1 MRLHAPI
8 ASAIKMRREPLG
20 ILSSLLLVV
29 CLLVSSCK
37 QKDSIS
43 FTTAERKATDSL
55 VRATRDIDS
64 LAKLQVRLEREGDL
78 LGSIVALRVLGDKFR
93 NESDFDKALTTHS
106 EGLKQAEAIQDTL
119 EWVQAL
125 NNVGTDYRRMGILDI
140 AQEYH
145 YQAWSLC
152 KVTTDTSFVAIK
164 NQAKSLNGLGNIYLT
179 LGNYER
185 ADSALRK
192 ALLVEQQLGS
202 MVGVAINYANLG
214 SIFEHR
220 GEIDSA
226 WVYYRYSMEANQKAR
241 STLGIA
247 LCHSYFGALYEQAQ
261 QYDKAAQEY
270 ETGYQLMRDSRDEWH
285 KLNLLVA
292 LASVHNATRDDA
304 QMLQYL
310 DQARSNAEKI
320 EDKEH
325 LADIYTLYY
334 KYYKRHGD
342 WRAALDAYERATEMK
357 QSILDM
363 DKINQMQ
370 NTSLNIERNFQ
381 NKKMN
386 EAKLRLEHERAERH
400 IENITFAVIAL
411 LLLGALGFFFYIQR
425 IQRRSHKKL
434 KRMSSMRENFFTN
447 ITHEF
452 RTPLTIILGLSQ
464 ELQQEESEQ
473 IRERAKSIERQ
484 GQGLLTLINQL
495 LDISKI
501 KSSIGDSRSCQGNVT
516 AHIAMIVDS
525 YRDYALS
532 RDIELTYLPQEQVE
546 MSFVPDYV
554 NKVFNNLL
562 SNAFKF
568 TPPHGKIS
576 ISLWRVEDSIYIDV
590 ADTGHGMDSETVEHA
605 FEPFYQAEGDS
616 KYIGTGIGLALVKQ
630 IVKASKGQITLESK
644 LGEGTSFHIIVPI
657 INDQTTPQQTISAAT
672 NTPLLPHIE
681 TDLED
686 SECEQDEPCRLLII
700 EDNHDIASY
709 IGSQFEDHYSV
720 SYATDGTEGFKRAV
734 ELVPDIIITD
744 LMMPGL
750 NGLDLCRQIRSNEVV
765 NHIPIIVVTA
775 KVSEEERIKG
785 IEAGA
790 DAYLTKPFNTTE
802 LRMQVER
809 LLDSRKTLRQKFAQ
823 IVIKGQ
829 EKEDDNEP
837 ETTKLEET
845 DISFLTKVSTIVDQQ
860 INQNKSTNVEDV
872 AASLYMSSRQLHR
885 KMKALTGY
893 APSAYILRLKIRKA
907 CELLD
912 QDTEMSLSDIAFQS
926 GFDTYSNFSRSF
938 KSICDVSPSKYR
950 DQRKIMTAQE

>member
-1 MRLHAPI
+1 MPPI
-8 ASAIKMRREPLG
+8 SSLEVRRDISAV
-20 ILSSLLLVV
+20 LSSLVVVIYLLA
-29 CLLVSSCK
+29 SCS
-37 QKDSIS
+37 QSAS
-43 FTTAERKATDSL
+43 ETFTAAERVAADSV
-55 VRATRDIDS
+55 VRSIGNRDS
-64 LAKLQVRLEREGDL
+64 LATLQKQWEREGNTL
-78 LGSIVALRVLGDKFR
+78 ESIVALRVMGDALR
-93 NESDFDKALTTHS
+93 NESAFDEALTVHS
-106 EGLKQAEAIQDTL
+106 EGLRQAEAIQDTL

-164 NQAKSLNGLGNIYLT
+164 NYAKSLNGLGNIYLT

-192 ALLVEQQLGS
+192 ALVVEQRLGS
-202 MVGVAINYANLG
+202 TVGMAINYANLG

-226 WVYYRYSMEANQKAR
+226 WVYYRYSMEANQKAG

-247 LCHSYFGALYEQAQ
+247 LCHSYFGSLYEQAQ
-261 QYDKAAQEY
+261 QYDEAAREY
-270 ETGYQLMRDSRDEWH
+270 EAGYQLMQDSKDEWH

-292 LASVHNATRDDA
+292 LASIHNATRDDA
-304 QMLQYL
+304 QMLYYL
-310 DQARSNAEKI
+310 EQARSNAEKI
-320 EDKEH
+320 QDKEH

-334 KYYKRHGD
+334 QYYKRHGD
-342 WRAALDAYERATEMK
+342 WQAALTYYERATEMK
-357 QSILDM
+357 QSSLDM
-363 DKINQMQ
+363 DKINRMQ
-370 NTSLNIERNFQ
+370 NTSLTIERNIQ
-381 NKKMN
+381 NRKMN
-386 EAKLRLEHERAERH
+386 KAKITLEHERAERR
-400 IENITFAVIAL
+400 IENVTFAVIAL
-411 LLLGALGFFFYIQR
+411 LLLGFFGFFLYIQR
-425 IQRRSHKKL
+425 IQRRNHKEL
-434 KRMSSMRENFFTN
+434 KKMSSMRETFFTN

-452 RTPLTIILGLSQ
+452 RTPLTLILGLSQ
-464 ELQQEESEQ
+464 DLQQDESEQ
-473 IRERAKSIERQ
+473 TRERAKSIERQ

-501 KSSIGDSRSCQGNVT
+501 KSSVGESRTCRGNVT

-525 YRDYALS
+525 YRDYASS
-532 RDIELTYLPQEQVE
+532 RDIELTYQPQDQVE

-568 TPPHGKIS
+568 TPPQGKIS
-576 ISLWRVEDSIYIDV
+576 ITLWRADDSVCIDLS
-590 ADTGHGMDSETVEHA
+590 DTGHGMDQKTMEHA
-605 FEPFYQAEGDS
+605 FDPFYQAESDS

-630 IVKASKGQITLESK
+630 IVQASKGQITIESK
-644 LGEGTSFHIIVPI
+644 LGEGTTFHIIVPI
-657 INDQTTPQQTISAAT
+657 INDQAAPEQTLSAAT
-672 NTPLLPHIE
+672 NTPLLPHQE
-681 TDLED
+681 TDLQD
-686 SECEQDEPCRLLII
+686 SECEQDESCRLLVI
-700 EDNHDIASY
+700 EDNHDIAHY

-720 SYATDGTEGFKRAV
+720 SYATDGEEGFRKAV
-734 ELVPDIIITD
+734 ELVPDLIITD
-744 LMMPGL
+744 LMMPGV
-750 NGLDLCRQIRSNEVV
+750 NGLELCRQIRSNEIV

-802 LRMQVER
+802 LRMLVER

-829 EKEDDNEP
+829 EPDES
-837 ETTKLEET
+837 ETNKLEEA
-845 DISFLTKVSTIVDQQ
+845 DITFLTKVAALVNQQ
-860 INQNKSTNVEDV
+860 ISQNKNTNVEEV
-872 AASLYMSSRQLHR
+872 ANSLCMSSRQLHR
-885 KMKALTGY
+885 KLKALTSY

-907 CELLD
+907 CELMD
-912 QDTEMSLSDIAFQS
+912 ADAEMSLTDVAYQS

-938 KSICDVSPSKYR
+938 KNICELSPSKYR
-950 DQRKIMTAQE
+950 DQKSLLPRQD

>member
-1 MRLHAPI
+1 MRLYAPLLHSMQI
-8 ASAIKMRREPLG
+8 RRVPLG
-20 ILSSLLLVV
+20 VLSSLLVAI
-29 CLLVSSCK
+29 CLLASSC
-37 QKDSIS
+37 QQRETVT
-43 FTTAERKATDSL
+43 FTAAERKAADSL
-55 VRATRDIDS
+55 VRTARGIDS
-64 LAKLQVRLEREGDL
+64 LTRLQARLEREGDL
-78 LGSIVALRVLGDKFR
+78 LGSIVALRVLGDAQR
-93 NESDFDKALTTHS
+93 NESAFDEALTTHS

-192 ALLVEQQLGS
+192 ALVVEQRLGS
-202 MVGVAINYANLG
+202 TVGMAINYANLG

-226 WVYYRYSMEANQKAR
+226 WVYYRYSMEANQKAG

-247 LCHSYFGALYEQAQ
+247 LCHSYFGSLYEQAQ
-261 QYDKAAQEY
+261 QYDRAAEEY
-270 ETGYQLMRDSRDEWH
+270 EAGYQLMQDSKDEWH

-292 LASVHNATRDDA
+292 LASIHNATRDDA
-304 QMLQYL
+304 QMLYYL
-310 DQARSNAEKI
+310 EQARSNAENI
-320 EDKEH
+320 QDKEH

-342 WRAALDAYERATEMK
+342 WQAALTYYERATEMM
-357 QSILDM
+357 QSSLDM
-363 DKINQMQ
+363 DKFNRMQ
-370 NTSLNIERNFQ
+370 NTSLNIERNIQ
-381 NKKMN
+381 NRKMN
-386 EAKLRLEHERAERH
+386 KAKITLEHERAERR
-400 IENITFAVIAL
+400 IENVTFAVIAL
-411 LLLGALGFFFYIQR
+411 LLLGFFGFFLYIQR
-425 IQRRSHKKL
+425 IQRRNHKEL
-434 KRMSSMRENFFTN
+434 KKMSSMRETFFTN

-452 RTPLTIILGLSQ
+452 RTPLTLILGLSQ

-473 IRERAKSIERQ
+473 IRERAESIERQ

-501 KSSIGDSRSCQGNVT
+501 KSSVGESRTCRGNVT

-525 YRDYALS
+525 YRDYASS
-532 RDIELTYLPQEQVE
+532 RDIELTYQPQDQVE

-568 TPPHGKIS
+568 TPPQGKIS
-576 ISLWRVEDSIYIDV
+576 ITLWRADDSVCIDLS
-590 ADTGHGMDSETVEHA
+590 DTGHGMDQKTMEHA
-605 FEPFYQAEGDS
+605 FDPFYQAESDS

-630 IVKASKGQITLESK
+630 IVQASKGQISIESK
-644 LGEGTSFHIIVPI
+644 LGEGTTFHIIVPI
-657 INDQTTPQQTISAAT
+657 INDQAAPQQTLSAAT
-672 NTPLLPHIE
+672 NTPLLPHQE
-681 TDLED
+681 TDLQD
-686 SECEQDEPCRLLII
+686 SECEQDESCRLLVI
-700 EDNHDIASY
+700 EDNHDIAHY

-720 SYATDGTEGFKRAV
+720 SYATDGEEGFRKAV
-734 ELVPDIIITD
+734 ELVPDLIITD
-744 LMMPGL
+744 LMMPGV
-750 NGLDLCRQIRSNEVV
+750 NGLELCRQIRSNEIV

-802 LRMQVER
+802 LRMLVER

-829 EKEDDNEP
+829 EPDES
-837 ETTKLEET
+837 ETNKLEEA
-845 DISFLTKVSTIVDQQ
+845 DITFLTKVAALVDQQ
-860 INQNKSTNVEDV
+860 ISQNKNTNVEEV
-872 AASLYMSSRQLHR
+872 ASSLCMSSRQLHR
-885 KMKALTGY
+885 KLKALTGY

-907 CELLD
+907 CELMD
-912 QDTEMSLSDIAFQS
+912 ADAEMSLTDVAYQS

-938 KSICDVSPSKYR
+938 KNVCDISPSKYR
-950 DQRKIMTAQE
+950 DQKNILTTQD

>member
-1 MRLHAPI
+1 
-8 ASAIKMRREPLG
+8 
-20 ILSSLLLVV
+20 
-29 CLLVSSCK
+29 
-37 QKDSIS
+37 
-43 FTTAERKATDSL
+43 
-55 VRATRDIDS
+55 
-64 LAKLQVRLEREGDL
+64 
-78 LGSIVALRVLGDKFR
+78 
-93 NESDFDKALTTHS
+93 
-106 EGLKQAEAIQDTL
+106 
-119 EWVQAL
+119 
-125 NNVGTDYRRMGILDI
+125 
-140 AQEYH
+140 
-145 YQAWSLC
+145 
-152 KVTTDTSFVAIK
+152 
-164 NQAKSLNGLGNIYLT
+164 
-179 LGNYER
+179 
-185 ADSALRK
+185 
-192 ALLVEQQLGS
+192 
-202 MVGVAINYANLG
+202 
-214 SIFEHR
+214 
-220 GEIDSA
+220 
-226 WVYYRYSMEANQKAR
+226 
-241 STLGIA
+241 
-247 LCHSYFGALYEQAQ
+247 
-261 QYDKAAQEY
+261 
-270 ETGYQLMRDSRDEWH
+270 
-285 KLNLLVA
+285 
-292 LASVHNATRDDA
+292 
-304 QMLQYL
+304 
-310 DQARSNAEKI
+310 
-320 EDKEH
+320 
-325 LADIYTLYY
+325 
-334 KYYKRHGD
+334 
-342 WRAALDAYERATEMK
+342 MK

-400 IENITFAVIAL
+400 LENITFTVIGL
-411 LLLGALGFFFYIQR
+411 LLLGLLGFFFYIQR

-501 KSSIGDSRSCQGNVT
+501 KSSIGDSRSCRGNVT

-532 RDIELTYLPQEQVE
+532 RDIELIYQPQDQVE

-590 ADTGHGMDSETVEHA
+590 ADTGHGMDNETVEHA

-644 LGEGTSFHIIVPI
+644 LGEGTTFHIIVPI

-829 EKEDDNEP
+829 EEDEP

-845 DISFLTKVSTIVDQQ
+845 DITFLTKVSTIVDQQ
-860 INQNKSTNVEDV
+860 ITLNKNTNVEEI

-907 CELLD
+907 CELMD

>member
-1 MRLHAPI
+1 MRLYAPLLHSMQI
-8 ASAIKMRREPLG
+8 RRVPLG
-20 ILSSLLLVV
+20 VLSSLLVAI
-29 CLLVSSCK
+29 CLLVSSC
-37 QKDSIS
+37 QQREAVT
-43 FTTAERKATDSL
+43 FTAAERKAADSL
-55 VRATRDIDS
+55 VRTARGIDS
-64 LAKLQVRLEREGDL
+64 LTHLQARLEREGDL
-78 LGSIVALRVLGDKFR
+78 LGSIVALRVLGDAQR
-93 NESDFDKALTTHS
+93 NESAFDEALTTHS

-192 ALLVEQQLGS
+192 ALVVEQRLGS

-226 WVYYRYSMEANQKAR
+226 WVYYRYSMEANQKAG

-247 LCHSYFGALYEQAQ
+247 LCHSYFGSLYEQAQ
-261 QYDKAAQEY
+261 QYDRAAEEY
-270 ETGYQLMRDSRDEWH
+270 EAGYQLMQDSKDEWH

-292 LASVHNATRDDA
+292 LASIHNATRDDA
-304 QMLQYL
+304 QMLYYL
-310 DQARSNAEKI
+310 EQARSNAENI
-320 EDKEH
+320 QDKEH

-342 WRAALDAYERATEMK
+342 WQAALTYYERATEMM
-357 QSILDM
+357 QSSLDM
-363 DKINQMQ
+363 DKFNRMQ
-370 NTSLNIERNFQ
+370 NTSLNIERNIQ
-381 NKKMN
+381 NRKMN
-386 EAKLRLEHERAERH
+386 KAKITLEHERAERR
-400 IENITFAVIAL
+400 IENVTFAVIVL
-411 LLLGALGFFFYIQR
+411 LLLGFFGFFLYIQR
-425 IQRRSHKKL
+425 IQRRNHKEL
-434 KRMSSMRENFFTN
+434 KKMSSMRETFFTN

-452 RTPLTIILGLSQ
+452 RTPLTLILGLSQ

-473 IRERAKSIERQ
+473 IRERAESIERQ

-501 KSSIGDSRSCQGNVT
+501 KSSVGESRTCRGNVT

-525 YRDYALS
+525 YRDYASS
-532 RDIELTYLPQEQVE
+532 RDIELTYQPQDQVE

-568 TPPHGKIS
+568 TPPQGKIS
-576 ISLWRVEDSIYIDV
+576 ITLWRADDSVCIDLS
-590 ADTGHGMDSETVEHA
+590 DTGHGMDQKTMEHA
-605 FEPFYQAEGDS
+605 FDPFYQAESDS

-630 IVKASKGQITLESK
+630 IVQASKGQISIESK
-644 LGEGTSFHIIVPI
+644 LGEGTTFHIIVPI
-657 INDQTTPQQTISAAT
+657 INDQTAPEQTLSAAT
-672 NTPLLPHIE
+672 NTPLLPHQE
-681 TDLED
+681 TDLQD
-686 SECEQDEPCRLLII
+686 SECEQDESCRLLVI
-700 EDNHDIASY
+700 EDNHDIAHY

-720 SYATDGTEGFKRAV
+720 SYATDGEEGFRKAV
-734 ELVPDIIITD
+734 ELVPDLIITD
-744 LMMPGL
+744 LMMPGV
-750 NGLDLCRQIRSNEVV
+750 NGLELCRQIRSNEIV

-802 LRMQVER
+802 LRMMVER

-823 IVIKGQ
+823 IVVKGQ
-829 EKEDDNEP
+829 EPDES
-837 ETTKLEET
+837 ETNKLEEA
-845 DISFLTKVSTIVDQQ
+845 DITFLTKVAALVNQQ
-860 INQNKSTNVEDV
+860 ISQNKNTNVEEV
-872 AASLYMSSRQLHR
+872 ASSLCMSSRQLHR
-885 KMKALTGY
+885 KLKALTSY

-907 CELLD
+907 CELMD
-912 QDTEMSLSDIAFQS
+912 ADAEMSLTDVAYQS

-938 KSICDVSPSKYR
+938 KSVCDISPSKYR
-950 DQRKIMTAQE
+950 DQKNILTAQD

>member
-1 MRLHAPI
+1 MPPI
-8 ASAIKMRREPLG
+8 SSLEVRRDISAV
-20 ILSSLLLVV
+20 LSSLIVVIYLLA
-29 CLLVSSCK
+29 SCS
-37 QKDSIS
+37 QSAS
-43 FTTAERKATDSL
+43 ETFTAAERVAADSV
-55 VRATRDIDS
+55 VRSIGNRDS
-64 LAKLQVRLEREGDL
+64 LATLQKQWEREGNTL
-78 LGSIVALRVLGDKFR
+78 ESIVALRVMGDALR
-93 NESDFDKALTTHS
+93 NESAFDEALTVHS
-106 EGLKQAEAIQDTL
+106 EGLRQAEAIQDTL

-192 ALLVEQQLGS
+192 ALVVEQRLGS
-202 MVGVAINYANLG
+202 MVGAAINYANLG

-226 WVYYRYSMEANQKAR
+226 WVYYRYSMEANQKAG

-247 LCHSYFGALYEQAQ
+247 LCHSYFGSLYEQAQ
-261 QYDKAAQEY
+261 QYDRAAEEY
-270 ETGYQLMRDSRDEWH
+270 EAGYQLMQDSKDEWH

-292 LASVHNATRDDA
+292 LASIHNATRDDA
-304 QMLQYL
+304 QMLYYL
-310 DQARSNAEKI
+310 EQARSNAENI
-320 EDKEH
+320 QDKEH

-342 WRAALDAYERATEMK
+342 WQAALTYYERATEMM
-357 QSILDM
+357 QSSLDM
-363 DKINQMQ
+363 DKFNRMQ
-370 NTSLNIERNFQ
+370 NTSLNIERNIQ
-381 NKKMN
+381 NRKMN
-386 EAKLRLEHERAERH
+386 KAKITLEHERAERR
-400 IENITFAVIAL
+400 IENVTFAVIVL
-411 LLLGALGFFFYIQR
+411 LLLGFFGFFLYIQR
-425 IQRRSHKKL
+425 IQRRNHKEL
-434 KRMSSMRENFFTN
+434 KKMSSMRETFFTN

-452 RTPLTIILGLSQ
+452 RTPLTLILGLSQ

-473 IRERAKSIERQ
+473 IRERAESIERQ

-501 KSSIGDSRSCQGNVT
+501 KSSVGESRTCRGNVT

-525 YRDYALS
+525 YRDYASS
-532 RDIELTYLPQEQVE
+532 RDIELTYQPQDQVE

-568 TPPHGKIS
+568 TPPQGKIS
-576 ISLWRVEDSIYIDV
+576 ITLWRADDSVCIDLS
-590 ADTGHGMDSETVEHA
+590 DTGHGMDQKTMEHA
-605 FEPFYQAEGDS
+605 FDPFYQAESDS

-630 IVKASKGQITLESK
+630 IVQASKGQISIESK
-644 LGEGTSFHIIVPI
+644 LGEGTTFHIIVPI
-657 INDQTTPQQTISAAT
+657 INDQTAPEQTLSAAT
-672 NTPLLPHIE
+672 NTPLLPHQE
-681 TDLED
+681 TDLQD
-686 SECEQDEPCRLLII
+686 SECEQDESCRLLVI
-700 EDNHDIASY
+700 EDNHDIAHY

-720 SYATDGTEGFKRAV
+720 SYATDGEEGFRKAV
-734 ELVPDIIITD
+734 ELVPDLIITD
-744 LMMPGL
+744 LMMPGV
-750 NGLDLCRQIRSNEVV
+750 NGLELCRQIRSNEIV

-802 LRMQVER
+802 LRMLVER

-829 EKEDDNEP
+829 EPDES
-837 ETTKLEET
+837 ETNKLEEA
-845 DISFLTKVSTIVDQQ
+845 DITFLTKVAALVDQQ
-860 INQNKSTNVEDV
+860 ISQNKNTNVEEI
-872 AASLYMSSRQLHR
+872 ASSLYMSSRQLHR
-885 KMKALTGY
+885 KLKALTGY
-893 APSAYILRLKIRKA
+893 ASSAYILRLKIRKA
-907 CELLD
+907 CELMD
-912 QDTEMSLSDIAFQS
+912 ADAEMSLTDVAYQS

-938 KSICDVSPSKYR
+938 KNVCDISPSKYR
-950 DQRKIMTAQE
+950 DQKSLLLRQD

>member
-1 MRLHAPI
+1 MRLYAPLLHSMQI
-8 ASAIKMRREPLG
+8 RRVPLG
-20 ILSSLLLVV
+20 VLSSLLVAI
-29 CLLVSSCK
+29 CLLASSC
-37 QKDSIS
+37 QQRETVT
-43 FTTAERKATDSL
+43 FTAAERKAADSL
-55 VRATRDIDS
+55 VRTARGIDS
-64 LAKLQVRLEREGDL
+64 LTRLQARLEREGDL
-78 LGSIVALRVLGDKFR
+78 LGSIVALRVLGDAQR
-93 NESDFDKALTTHS
+93 NESAFDEALTTHS

-192 ALLVEQQLGS
+192 ALVVEQRLGS
-202 MVGVAINYANLG
+202 MVGAAINYANLG

-226 WVYYRYSMEANQKAR
+226 WVYYRYSMEANQKAG

-247 LCHSYFGALYEQAQ
+247 LCHSYFGSLYEQAQ
-261 QYDKAAQEY
+261 QYDRAAEEY
-270 ETGYQLMRDSRDEWH
+270 EAGYQLMQDSKDEWH

-292 LASVHNATRDDA
+292 LASIHNATRDDA
-304 QMLQYL
+304 QMLYYL
-310 DQARSNAEKI
+310 EQARSNAENI
-320 EDKEH
+320 QDKEH

-342 WRAALDAYERATEMK
+342 WQAALTYYERATEMM
-357 QSILDM
+357 QSSLDM
-363 DKINQMQ
+363 DKFNRMQ
-370 NTSLNIERNFQ
+370 NTSLNIERNIQ
-381 NKKMN
+381 NRKMN
-386 EAKLRLEHERAERH
+386 KAKITLEHERAERR
-400 IENITFAVIAL
+400 IENVTFAVIVL
-411 LLLGALGFFFYIQR
+411 LLLGFFGFFLYIQR
-425 IQRRSHKKL
+425 IQRRNHKEL
-434 KRMSSMRENFFTN
+434 KKMSSMRETFFTN

-452 RTPLTIILGLSQ
+452 RTPLTLILGLSQ

-473 IRERAKSIERQ
+473 IRERAESIERQ

-501 KSSIGDSRSCQGNVT
+501 KSSVGESRTCRGNVT

-525 YRDYALS
+525 YRDYASS
-532 RDIELTYLPQEQVE
+532 RDIELTYQPQDQVE

-568 TPPHGKIS
+568 TPPQGKIS
-576 ISLWRVEDSIYIDV
+576 ITLWRADDSVCIDLS
-590 ADTGHGMDSETVEHA
+590 DTGHGMDQKTMEHA
-605 FEPFYQAEGDS
+605 FDPFYQAESDS

-630 IVKASKGQITLESK
+630 IVQASKGQISIESK
-644 LGEGTSFHIIVPI
+644 LGEGTTFHIIVPI
-657 INDQTTPQQTISAAT
+657 INDQTAPEQTLSAAT
-672 NTPLLPHIE
+672 NTPLLPHQE
-681 TDLED
+681 TDLQD
-686 SECEQDEPCRLLII
+686 SECEQDESCRLLVI
-700 EDNHDIASY
+700 EDNHDIAHY

-720 SYATDGTEGFKRAV
+720 SYATDGEEGFRKAV
-734 ELVPDIIITD
+734 ELVPDLIITD
-744 LMMPGL
+744 LMMPGV
-750 NGLDLCRQIRSNEVV
+750 NGLELCRQIRSNEIV

-802 LRMQVER
+802 LRMLVER

-829 EKEDDNEP
+829 EPDES
-837 ETTKLEET
+837 ETNKLEEA
-845 DISFLTKVSTIVDQQ
+845 DITFLTKVAALVDQQ
-860 INQNKSTNVEDV
+860 ISQNKNTNVEEI
-872 AASLYMSSRQLHR
+872 ASSLYMSSRQLHR
-885 KMKALTGY
+885 KLKALTGY
-893 APSAYILRLKIRKA
+893 ASSAYILRLKIRKA
-907 CELLD
+907 CELMD
-912 QDTEMSLSDIAFQS
+912 ADAEMSLTDVAYQS

-938 KSICDVSPSKYR
+938 KNVCDISPSKYR
-950 DQRKIMTAQE
+950 DQKNILTTQD

>member
-1 MRLHAPI
+1 MPPI
-8 ASAIKMRREPLG
+8 SSLEVRRDISAV
-20 ILSSLLLVV
+20 LSSLVVVIYLLA
-29 CLLVSSCK
+29 SCS
-37 QKDSIS
+37 QSAS
-43 FTTAERKATDSL
+43 ETFTAAERVAADSV
-55 VRATRDIDS
+55 VRSIGNRDS
-64 LAKLQVRLEREGDL
+64 LATLQKQWEREGNTL
-78 LGSIVALRVLGDKFR
+78 ESIVALRVMGDALR
-93 NESDFDKALTTHS
+93 NESAFDEALTVHS
-106 EGLKQAEAIQDTL
+106 EGLRQAEAIQDTL

-164 NQAKSLNGLGNIYLT
+164 NYAKSLNGLGNIYLT

-192 ALLVEQQLGS
+192 ALVVEQRLGS
-202 MVGVAINYANLG
+202 TVGMAINYANLG

-226 WVYYRYSMEANQKAR
+226 WVYYRYSMEANQKAG

-247 LCHSYFGALYEQAQ
+247 LCHSYFGSLYEQAQ
-261 QYDKAAQEY
+261 QYDRAAEEY
-270 ETGYQLMRDSRDEWH
+270 EAGYQLMQDSKDEWH

-292 LASVHNATRDDA
+292 LASIHNATRDDA
-304 QMLQYL
+304 QMLYYL
-310 DQARSNAEKI
+310 EQARSNAEKI
-320 EDKEH
+320 QDKEH

-342 WRAALDAYERATEMK
+342 WQAALTYYERATEMK
-357 QSILDM
+357 QSSLDM
-363 DKINQMQ
+363 DKINRMQ
-370 NTSLNIERNFQ
+370 NTSLTIERNIQ
-381 NKKMN
+381 NRKMN
-386 EAKLRLEHERAERH
+386 KAKITLEHERAERR
-400 IENITFAVIAL
+400 IENVTFAVIAL
-411 LLLGALGFFFYIQR
+411 LLLGFFGFFLYIQR
-425 IQRRSHKKL
+425 IQRRNHKEL
-434 KRMSSMRENFFTN
+434 KKMSSMRETFFTN

-452 RTPLTIILGLSQ
+452 RTPLTLILGLSQ

-473 IRERAKSIERQ
+473 IRERAESIERQ

-501 KSSIGDSRSCQGNVT
+501 KSSVGDPRTCRGNVT

-525 YRDYALS
+525 YRDYASS
-532 RDIELTYLPQEQVE
+532 RDIELTYQPQDQVE

-568 TPPHGKIS
+568 TPPQGKIS
-576 ISLWRVEDSIYIDV
+576 ITLWRADDSVCIDLS
-590 ADTGHGMDSETVEHA
+590 DTGHGMDQKTMEHA
-605 FEPFYQAEGDS
+605 FDPFYQAESDS

-630 IVKASKGQITLESK
+630 IVQASKGQITIESK
-644 LGEGTSFHIIVPI
+644 LGEGTTFHIIVPI
-657 INDQTTPQQTISAAT
+657 INDQAAPQQTLSAAT
-672 NTPLLPHIE
+672 NTPLLPHQE
-681 TDLED
+681 TDLQD
-686 SECEQDEPCRLLII
+686 SECEQDESCRLLVI
-700 EDNHDIASY
+700 EDNHDIAHY

-720 SYATDGTEGFKRAV
+720 SYATDGEEGFRKAV
-734 ELVPDIIITD
+734 ELVPDLIITD
-744 LMMPGL
+744 LMMPGV
-750 NGLDLCRQIRSNEVV
+750 NGLELCRQIRSNEIV

-802 LRMQVER
+802 LRMLVER

-829 EKEDDNEP
+829 EPDES
-837 ETTKLEET
+837 ETNKLEEA
-845 DISFLTKVSTIVDQQ
+845 DITFLTKVAALVNQQ
-860 INQNKSTNVEDV
+860 ISQNKNTNVEEV
-872 AASLYMSSRQLHR
+872 ASSLCMSSRQLHR
-885 KMKALTGY
+885 KLKALTSY

-907 CELLD
+907 CELMD
-912 QDTEMSLSDIAFQS
+912 ADAEMSLTDVAYQS

-938 KSICDVSPSKYR
+938 KNICELSPSKYR
-950 DQRKIMTAQE
+950 DQKSLLPRQD

>member
-1 MRLHAPI
+1 MIYLL
-8 ASAIKMRREPLG
+8 ASCSQSASET
-20 ILSSLLLVV
+20 
-29 CLLVSSCK
+29 
-37 QKDSIS
+37 
-43 FTTAERKATDSL
+43 FTAAERVAADSV
-55 VRATRDIDS
+55 VRSIGNRDS
-64 LAKLQVRLEREGDL
+64 LATLQKQWEREGNTL
-78 LGSIVALRVLGDKFR
+78 ESIVALRVMGDALR
-93 NESDFDKALTTHS
+93 NESAFDEALTVHS
-106 EGLKQAEAIQDTL
+106 EGLRQAEAIQDTL

-192 ALLVEQQLGS
+192 ALVVEQRLGS
-202 MVGVAINYANLG
+202 TVGMAINYANLG

-226 WVYYRYSMEANQKAR
+226 WVYYRYSMEANQKAG

-247 LCHSYFGALYEQAQ
+247 LCHSYFGSLYEQAQ
-261 QYDKAAQEY
+261 QYDEAAREY
-270 ETGYQLMRDSRDEWH
+270 EAGYQLMRDSKDEWH

-292 LASVHNATRDDA
+292 LASIHSATRDDA
-304 QMLQYL
+304 QMLYYL
-310 DQARSNAEKI
+310 EQARSNAEKI

-342 WRAALDAYERATEMK
+342 WQAALTYYERATEMK
-357 QSILDM
+357 QSSLDM
-363 DKINQMQ
+363 DKINRMQ
-370 NTSLNIERNFQ
+370 NTSLTIERNIQ
-381 NKKMN
+381 NRKMN
-386 EAKLRLEHERAERH
+386 KAKITLEHERAERR
-400 IENITFAVIAL
+400 IENVTFAVIAL
-411 LLLGALGFFFYIQR
+411 LLLGFFGFFLYIQR
-425 IQRRSHKKL
+425 IQRRNHKEL
-434 KRMSSMRENFFTN
+434 KKMSSMRETFFTN

-452 RTPLTIILGLSQ
+452 RTPLTLILGLSQ
-464 ELQQEESEQ
+464 DLQQDESEQ
-473 IRERAKSIERQ
+473 TRERAKSIERQ

-501 KSSIGDSRSCQGNVT
+501 KSSVGESRTCRGNVT

-525 YRDYALS
+525 YRDYASS
-532 RDIELTYLPQEQVE
+532 RDIELTYQPQDQVE

-568 TPPHGKIS
+568 TPPQGKIS
-576 ISLWRVEDSIYIDV
+576 ITLWRADDSVCIDLS
-590 ADTGHGMDSETVEHA
+590 DTGHGMDQKTMEHA
-605 FEPFYQAEGDS
+605 FDPFYQAESDS

-630 IVKASKGQITLESK
+630 IVQASKGQITIESK
-644 LGEGTSFHIIVPI
+644 LGEGTTFHIIVPI
-657 INDQTTPQQTISAAT
+657 INDQAAPQQTLSAAT
-672 NTPLLPHIE
+672 NKPLLPHQE
-681 TDLED
+681 TDLQD
-686 SECEQDEPCRLLII
+686 SECEQDESCRLLVI
-700 EDNHDIASY
+700 EDNHDIAHY

-720 SYATDGTEGFKRAV
+720 SYATDGEEGFRKAV
-734 ELVPDIIITD
+734 ELVPDLIITD
-744 LMMPGL
+744 LMMPGV
-750 NGLDLCRQIRSNEVV
+750 NGLELCRQIRSNEIV

-802 LRMQVER
+802 LRMLVER

-829 EKEDDNEP
+829 EPDES
-837 ETTKLEET
+837 ETNKLEEA
-845 DISFLTKVSTIVDQQ
+845 DITFLTKVAALVNQQ
-860 INQNKSTNVEDV
+860 ISQNKNTNVEEV
-872 AASLYMSSRQLHR
+872 ASSLCMSSRQLHR
-885 KMKALTGY
+885 KLKALTSY

-907 CELLD
+907 CELMD
-912 QDTEMSLSDIAFQS
+912 ADAEMSLTDVAYQS

-938 KSICDVSPSKYR
+938 KNICELSPSKYR
-950 DQRKIMTAQE
+950 DQKSLLLRQD

>member
-1 MRLHAPI
+1 MKLPMPPI
-8 ASAIKMRREPLG
+8 SSLEVRRDISAV
-20 ILSSLLLVV
+20 LSSLVVVIYLLA
-29 CLLVSSCK
+29 SCS
-37 QKDSIS
+37 QSAS
-43 FTTAERKATDSL
+43 ETFTAAERVAADSV
-55 VRATRDIDS
+55 VRSIGNRDS
-64 LAKLQVRLEREGDL
+64 LATLQKQWEREGNTL
-78 LGSIVALRVLGDKFR
+78 ESIVALRVMGDALR
-93 NESDFDKALTTHS
+93 NESAFDEALTVHS
-106 EGLKQAEAIQDTL
+106 EGLRQAEAIQDTL

-164 NQAKSLNGLGNIYLT
+164 NYAKSLNGLGNIYLT

-192 ALLVEQQLGS
+192 ALVVEQRLGS
-202 MVGVAINYANLG
+202 TVGMAINYANLG

-226 WVYYRYSMEANQKAR
+226 WVYYRYSMEANQKAG

-247 LCHSYFGALYEQAQ
+247 LCHSYFGSLYEQAQ
-261 QYDKAAQEY
+261 QYDRAAEEY
-270 ETGYQLMRDSRDEWH
+270 EAGYQLMQDSKDEWH

-292 LASVHNATRDDA
+292 LASIHNATRDDA
-304 QMLQYL
+304 QMLYYL
-310 DQARSNAEKI
+310 EQARSNAEKI
-320 EDKEH
+320 QDKEH

-334 KYYKRHGD
+334 QYYKRHGD
-342 WRAALDAYERATEMK
+342 WQAALTYYERATEMK
-357 QSILDM
+357 QSSLDM
-363 DKINQMQ
+363 DKINRMQ
-370 NTSLNIERNFQ
+370 NTSLTIERNIQ
-381 NKKMN
+381 NRKMN
-386 EAKLRLEHERAERH
+386 KAKITLEHERAERR
-400 IENITFAVIAL
+400 IENVTFAVIAL
-411 LLLGALGFFFYIQR
+411 LLLGFFGFFLYIQR
-425 IQRRSHKKL
+425 IQRRNHKEL
-434 KRMSSMRENFFTN
+434 KKMSSMRETFFTN

-452 RTPLTIILGLSQ
+452 RTPLTLILGLSQ
-464 ELQQEESEQ
+464 DLQQDESEQ
-473 IRERAKSIERQ
+473 TRERAKSIERQ

-501 KSSIGDSRSCQGNVT
+501 KSSVGESRTCRGNVT

-525 YRDYALS
+525 YRDYASS
-532 RDIELTYLPQEQVE
+532 RDIELTYQPQDQVE

-568 TPPHGKIS
+568 TPPQGKIS
-576 ISLWRVEDSIYIDV
+576 ITLWRADDSVCIDLS
-590 ADTGHGMDSETVEHA
+590 DTGHGMDQKTMEHA
-605 FEPFYQAEGDS
+605 FDPFYQAESDS

-630 IVKASKGQITLESK
+630 IVQASKGQITIESK
-644 LGEGTSFHIIVPI
+644 LGEGTTFHIIVPI
-657 INDQTTPQQTISAAT
+657 INDQAAPEQTLSAAT
-672 NTPLLPHIE
+672 NTPLLPHQE
-681 TDLED
+681 TDLQD
-686 SECEQDEPCRLLII
+686 SECEQDESCRLLVI
-700 EDNHDIASY
+700 EDNHDIAHY

-720 SYATDGTEGFKRAV
+720 SYATDGEEGFRKAV
-734 ELVPDIIITD
+734 KLVPDLIITD
-744 LMMPGL
+744 LMMPGV
-750 NGLDLCRQIRSNEVV
+750 NGLELCRQIRSNEIV

-802 LRMQVER
+802 LRMLVER

-829 EKEDDNEP
+829 EPDES
-837 ETTKLEET
+837 ETNKLEEA
-845 DISFLTKVSTIVDQQ
+845 DITFLTKVAALVNQQ
-860 INQNKSTNVEDV
+860 ISQNKNTNVEEV
-872 AASLYMSSRQLHR
+872 ANSLCMSSRQLHR
-885 KMKALTGY
+885 KLKALTGY

-907 CELLD
+907 CELMD
-912 QDTEMSLSDIAFQS
+912 ADAEMSLTDVAYQS

-938 KSICDVSPSKYR
+938 KNICELSPSKYR
-950 DQRKIMTAQE
+950 DQKSLLLRQD

>member
-1 MRLHAPI
+1 MKLPMPPI
-8 ASAIKMRREPLG
+8 SSLEVRRDISAV
-20 ILSSLLLVV
+20 LSSLIVVIYLLA
-29 CLLVSSCK
+29 SCS
-37 QKDSIS
+37 QSAS
-43 FTTAERKATDSL
+43 ETFTVAERVAADSV
-55 VRATRDIDS
+55 VRSIGNRDS
-64 LAKLQVRLEREGDL
+64 LATLQKQWEREGNTL
-78 LGSIVALRVLGDKFR
+78 ESIVALRVMGDALR
-93 NESDFDKALTTHS
+93 NESAFDEALTVHS
-106 EGLKQAEAIQDTL
+106 EGLRQAEAIQDTL
-119 EWVQAL
+119 EWMQAL

-192 ALLVEQQLGS
+192 ALVVEQRLGS
-202 MVGVAINYANLG
+202 MVGMAINYANLG

-226 WVYYRYSMEANQKAR
+226 WVYYRYSMEANQKAG

-247 LCHSYFGALYEQAQ
+247 LCHSYFGSLYEQAQ
-261 QYDKAAQEY
+261 QYDRAAE
-270 ETGYQLMRDSRDEWH
+270 EFEAGYQLMRDSKDEWH

-292 LASVHNATRDDA
+292 LASIHNATRDDA
-304 QMLQYL
+304 QMLYYL
-310 DQARSNAEKI
+310 EQARSNAEKI
-320 EDKEH
+320 QDKEH

-342 WRAALDAYERATEMK
+342 WQAALTYYERATEMK
-357 QSILDM
+357 QNSLDM
-363 DKINQMQ
+363 DKFNRMQ
-370 NTSLNIERNFQ
+370 NTSLTIERNIQ
-381 NKKMN
+381 NRKMN
-386 EAKLRLEHERAERH
+386 KAKITLEHERAERR
-400 IENITFAVIAL
+400 IENVTFAVIAL
-411 LLLGALGFFFYIQR
+411 LLLGFFGFFLYIQR
-425 IQRRSHKKL
+425 IQRRNHKEL
-434 KRMSSMRENFFTN
+434 KKMSSMRETFFTN

-452 RTPLTIILGLSQ
+452 RTPLTLILGLSQ

-501 KSSIGDSRSCQGNVT
+501 KSSVGDPRTCRGNVT

-525 YRDYALS
+525 YRDYASS
-532 RDIELTYLPQEQVE
+532 RDIELTYRPKDQVE

-576 ISLWRVEDSIYIDV
+576 ITLWRADESVYVDLS
-590 ADTGHGMDSETVEHA
+590 DTGHGMDQKTMEHA
-605 FEPFYQAEGDS
+605 FDPFYQAESDS

-630 IVKASKGQITLESK
+630 IVQASKGQISIESK
-644 LGEGTSFHIIVPI
+644 LGEGTTFHIIVPI
-657 INDQTTPQQTISAAT
+657 INDQTAPEQTLSVAT
-672 NTPLLPHIE
+672 NTPLLPHQE
-681 TDLED
+681 SDLQD
-686 SECEQDEPCRLLII
+686 SECEQDESCRLLVI
-700 EDNHDIASY
+700 EDNHDIAHY

-720 SYATDGTEGFKRAV
+720 SYATDGEEGFRKAV
-734 ELVPDIIITD
+734 ELVPDLIITD
-744 LMMPGL
+744 LMMPGV
-750 NGLDLCRQIRSNEVV
+750 NGLELCRQIRSNEIV

-802 LRMQVER
+802 LRMLVER

-829 EKEDDNEP
+829 EPDES
-837 ETTKLEET
+837 ETNKLEEA
-845 DISFLTKVSTIVDQQ
+845 DITFLTKVAALVNQQ
-860 INQNKSTNVEDV
+860 ISQNKNTNVEEV
-872 AASLYMSSRQLHR
+872 ASSLCMSSRQLHR
-885 KMKALTGY
+885 KLKALTSY

-907 CELLD
+907 CELMD
-912 QDTEMSLSDIAFQS
+912 ADAEMSLTDVAYQS

-938 KSICDVSPSKYR
+938 KNICELSPSKYR
-950 DQRKIMTAQE
+950 DQKSLLPRQD